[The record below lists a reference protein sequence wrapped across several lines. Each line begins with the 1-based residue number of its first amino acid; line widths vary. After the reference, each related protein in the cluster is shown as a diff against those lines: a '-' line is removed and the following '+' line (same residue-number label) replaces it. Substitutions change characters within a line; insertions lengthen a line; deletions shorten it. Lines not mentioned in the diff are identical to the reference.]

1 MERKPTEEN
10 PEELKQQAK
19 ELYNKGLA
27 LLEDLDKNHVKYSK
41 VEGIEKF
48 RRRVQAEIDFLNN
61 VSRQASSYYA
71 HHYEF
76 GSSLDKIRILVNIFN
91 FLQISPIENA
101 ITDARNTEMML

>member
-27 LLEDLDKNHVKYSK
+27 LLEDLDKNHEKYSK

-61 VSRQASSYYA
+61 VSGHIMNYTT
-71 HHYEF
+71 HKYEF
-76 GSSLDKIRILVNIFN
+76 RCSWNKIRIFEY
-91 FLQISPIENA
+91 F
-101 ITDARNTEMML
+101 